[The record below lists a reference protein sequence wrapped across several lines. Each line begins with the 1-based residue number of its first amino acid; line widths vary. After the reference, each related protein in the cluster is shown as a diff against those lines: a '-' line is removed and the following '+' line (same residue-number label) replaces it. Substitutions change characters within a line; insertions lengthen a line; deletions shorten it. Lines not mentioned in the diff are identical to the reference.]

1 MKEITN
7 HQTGN
12 TEEHDIAPGYAWIL
26 VTGVLLALIFLPIVV
41 G

>member
-1 MKEITN
+1 MKEITE
-7 HQTGN
+7 HHSGN
-12 TEEHDIAPGYAWIL
+12 AEDHDVAPGYAWIL